1 MCNKVVEVIRKD
13 LYLARLRKLPDE
25 YGPVRIDVKHF
36 WPSYFNREFVFRR
49 TYAIT
54 KYFQFFFDKKTKNLK
69 IQIFWIRETL
79 EKRSRN
85 GSWTRVWRPKT
96 TSIFERMRCLH
107 YACFSTEKN
116 GHTCS
121 FLSRLRR
128 GWIGPY
134 LDLLCLCLTRSGR
147 HPKFFVFEN
156 SGGRI

>member
-1 MCNKVVEVIRKD
+1 MYLGIYYHRFRCVQYCCTRIIPLFRSTLLLVWVDVEELIRKD

-49 TYAIT
+49 TYTIT

-79 EKRSRN
+79 EERSRN

-96 TSIFERMRCLH
+96 TSIFDRMRGLH
-107 YACFSTEKN
+107 YACFSF
-116 GHTCS
+116 C
-121 FLSRLRR
+121 
-128 GWIGPY
+128 GPWV
-134 LDLLCLCLTRSGR
+134 LKK
-147 HPKFFVFEN
+147 P
-156 SGGRI
+156 